1 MTTQDTQGEK
11 DQRTVVEEFLNP
23 SQGYSAVGYQL
34 LLRLRSEQLPGMLG
48 TITTALGT
56 AGANIMDIDIRE
68 ARSSYMI
75 RDFRVLCESEDH
87 AKTVSE
93 TIATLE
99 LSLIHI

>member
-68 ARSSYMI
+68 ARSNYMI

-87 AKTVSE
+87 A
-93 TIATLE
+93 
-99 LSLIHI
+99 